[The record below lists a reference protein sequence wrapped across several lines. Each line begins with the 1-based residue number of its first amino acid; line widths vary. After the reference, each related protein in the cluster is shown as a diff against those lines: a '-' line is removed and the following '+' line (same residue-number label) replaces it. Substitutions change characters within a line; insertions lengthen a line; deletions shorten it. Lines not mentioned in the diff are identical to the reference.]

1 MKDITRCVSTG
12 FWKDDKVLNDFSPE
26 DKYFMLY
33 LLTNPHTT
41 QLGVYH
47 LPIKVASV
55 ELGYSRE
62 SILVLL
68 DRFEN
73 KYGIIRFN
81 STTSEIA
88 IKNYLRYSIVKG
100 GKPVMDCLEKE
111 YKTIKDISLVGY
123 VLNHLNNI
131 DSMYLNNT
139 VIEFMNKYINDNDN
153 ERYVDESYHESSESQ
168 KKGENYICAFDE
180 FWKAYPRRK
189 DKARAYKCYL
199 ARLNDGYTEEQ
210 LLTACK
216 NYAAE
221 CKRNKTE
228 ERYIKHGAT
237 FLSVNEPF
245 LDYLKGE
252 GNDRGIE
259 QDSDGYE
266 EREKE
271 YLEYFKSDEFK
282 SGGQLPFM

>member
-1 MKDITRCVSTG
+1 MAKKYYWLKLKRDFFKRHDIRIIEEMTNGKDYILFYLKLLCESVDHEGRLRFSDEIPYNEKMLATITDTNIDIVRSAITA
-12 FWKDDKVLNDFSPE
+12 FS
-26 DKYFMLY
+26 
-33 LLTNPHTT
+33 
-41 QLGVYH
+41 QLGMMEVMDDGTYYMNGVEK
-47 LPIKVASV
+47 LIGVAQQD
-55 ELGYSRE
+55 EHTRE
-62 SILVLL
+62 STRLRVQAHRERKKQAQIEV
-68 DRFEN
+68 E
-73 KYGIIRFN
+73 
-81 STTSEIA
+81 
-88 IKNYLRYSIVKG
+88 RYSNVTCNGEI
-100 GKPVMDCLEKE
+100 EKE
-111 YKTIKDISLVGY
+111 IEKDK
-123 VLNHLNNI
+123 
-131 DSMYLNNT
+131 D
-139 VIEFMNKYINDNDN
+139 K
-153 ERYVDESYHESSESQ
+153 
-168 KKGENYICAFDE
+168 YICAFDE